1 MVWCITHADYIA
13 LIEGKFSMRSLSLS
27 IIVAS
32 VALTGLSACGK
43 SDSSTLTPSAANADG
58 AAAAGASTAA
68 MDPVLANPQVGDLWA
83 AELSAFSAVQFNE
96 GNSGQA
102 QAKSYGLMKVV
113 DVADDRVTVI
123 TEDAAWPNSRGAVN
137 DLEGDQHDIT
147 WDEEERIPVIRA
159 NFAQLLADGKIVQV
173 RRLSGGA
180 AAPAAAAPATGG
192 AK

>member
-1 MVWCITHADYIA
+1 
-13 LIEGKFSMRSLSLS
+13 MRSFHQSLSVVALSL
-27 IIVAS
+27 
-32 VALTGLSACGK
+32 ALVGLSACGK

-123 TEDAAWPNSRGAVN
+123 TETAAWPNSRGAVN
-137 DLEGDQHDIT
+137 DLEGTQADIT

-159 NFAQLLADGKIVQV
+159 NFAQLLADEKILQV
-173 RRLSGGA
+173 RRLTAG
-180 AAPAAAAPATGG
+180 AAPAAAAAPAAGD